1 MNRIHIQTE
10 DLCVH
15 RDTRCLVSH
24 LRVEIPQG
32 AFVAVVGP
40 SGVGKSSL
48 LSCLAGQIA
57 PAQGRVLYRAEGDT
71 LMGPEEFQ
79 RQIGMVFQNFRL
91 SPNTTVL
98 TNVLC
103 GTLGAYPWWRTLLGF
118 PTEEKTRAGKLL
130 GQFGLLPLAHKPL
143 AQLSGGEQQRTAI
156 ARAMMQNPQVIFA
169 DEPVSQLDKDLAIDA
184 LDFLK
189 AQTIDHGMTV
199 LCVLHDMNLVERF
212 ADYVLTLDKTDPC
225 KWRMEV
231 NGR

>member
-118 PTEEKTRAGKLL
+118 PTEEKT
-130 GQFGLLPLAHKPL
+130 
-143 AQLSGGEQQRTAI
+143 
-156 ARAMMQNPQVIFA
+156 ARANCSGNSAP
-169 DEPVSQLDKDLAIDA
+169 PS
-184 LDFLK
+184 
-189 AQTIDHGMTV
+189 GS
-199 LCVLHDMNLVERF
+199 
-212 ADYVLTLDKTDPC
+212 
-225 KWRMEV
+225 
-231 NGR
+231 